1 MRETGEIKPSL
12 IIKCLQLLRNLGKIG
27 TDPAEDCTQVCL
39 GLLVN
44 LCKDNFAVQTHLKN
58 LVFKPSNLN
67 PMFQSIFNIILK
79 GETGMSR
86 RYGVDLFKEILKD
99 GQIQS
104 TLSK

>member
-1 MRETGEIKPSL
+1 ML
-12 IIKCLQLLRNLGKIG
+12 IFKIYASMKVHVLTIYFDDLQ
-27 TDPAEDCTQVCL
+27 
-39 GLLVN
+39 
-44 LCKDNFAVQTHLKN
+44 
-58 LVFKPSNLN
+58 VFKPSNLN

>member
-1 MRETGEIKPSL
+1 
-12 IIKCLQLLRNLGKIG
+12 
-27 TDPAEDCTQVCL
+27 
-39 GLLVN
+39 
-44 LCKDNFAVQTHLKN
+44 
-58 LVFKPSNLN
+58 
-67 PMFQSIFNIILK
+67 MFQSIFNIILK